1 MQNCRSLT
9 GSFAATL
16 RAGLEYEQ
24 QPGFD
29 SMSQPS
35 GGQPVNNDI
44 TRKRRI
50 LVVEDEYLLA
60 TFLCDELV
68 LFGYEPVGPV
78 ATQRDAVRLA
88 VEAKPDLILMDIRL
102 AEGNGIAAAIE
113 IRERTGIRCVFAT
126 TRTDQPTRARAKA
139 AHPAGWV
146 GKPYTGHD

>member
-1 MQNCRSLT
+1 MSKP
-9 GSFAATL
+9 SAF
-16 RAGLEYEQ
+16 
-24 QPGFD
+24 QPITE
-29 SMSQPS
+29 
-35 GGQPVNNDI
+35 DI
-44 TRKRRI
+44 TRRPRI
-50 LVVEDEYLLA
+50 LVVEDEYVLA

-88 VEAKPDLILMDIRL
+88 VEAHPDLVLMDIRL

-126 TRTDQPTRARAKA
+126 THDDKSTRARAKA

-146 GKPYTGHD
+146 GKPYSGHDVAEALAAALP